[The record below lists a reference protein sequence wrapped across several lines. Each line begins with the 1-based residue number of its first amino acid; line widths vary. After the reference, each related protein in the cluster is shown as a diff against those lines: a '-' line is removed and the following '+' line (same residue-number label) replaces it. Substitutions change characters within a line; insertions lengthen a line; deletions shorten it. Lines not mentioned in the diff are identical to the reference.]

1 VKKRNAV
8 ASLRARGYQPQP
20 LRRVYL
26 PKRNGKRRPL
36 GIPTMRDRAM
46 QALYLLALD
55 PVAEVRADRHS
66 YGFRKARACAD
77 AIAQCFI
84 ALARKRS
91 AEWVLEGDIRAC
103 FDRLSHDWLLRHVPL
118 SGRVLQQWLKAG
130 YLEKDA
136 FHPTEAGTPQGGVIS
151 PVLANLALDG
161 LQAML
166 ETVFSKHHRGERQ
179 GKVNLVRYADDFVIT
194 GRSKELLEHEVRPR
208 VVQFLQERGLE
219 LSEEK
224 TRITPVE
231 QGFDFLGQN
240 VRKYRGKLLIKPS
253 AASIREHLREVK
265 EVVKR
270 NAQATP
276 DHLIWLLNPKLR
288 GWANYHRHVVSART
302 FSQVKDAAF
311 WLLWRWAVRRHPN
324 KSRRWV
330 RAKYFTTVGLN
341 HWVFF
346 GVTAGKGGNM
356 QRVYLYQT
364 SRTRI
369 ERHVK
374 VRDAVN
380 PYDPAWK
387 EYLTA
392 REQRAN
398 GGRERAVR

>member
-1 VKKRNAV
+1 M
-8 ASLRARGYQPQP
+8 ASLRVRGYQPRP

-36 GIPTMRDRAM
+36 GIPTMKDRAM
-46 QALYLLALD
+46 QALFLLALD

-66 YGFRKARACAD
+66 YGFRKARSCAD

-84 ALARKRS
+84 ALAPRRS

-103 FDRLSHDWLLRHVPL
+103 FDRISHDWLLRHVPL
-118 SGRVLQQWLKAG
+118 PGKVLEKWLKAG
-130 YLEKDA
+130 YLEKQA
-136 FHPTEAGTPQGGVIS
+136 LHPTEAGTPQGGVIS

-161 LQAML
+161 LQAAL
-166 ETVFSKHHRGERQ
+166 EKAFPKRSCRSQ
-179 GKVNLVRYADDFVIT
+179 PQAKVNLVRYADDFVIT
-194 GRSKELLEHEVRPR
+194 GRSQELLEQEVKPL
-208 VVQFLQERGLE
+208 VEQFLRERGLE
-219 LSEEK
+219 LSAEK
-224 TRITPVE
+224 TRVTSVE

-276 DHLIWLLNPKLR
+276 DHLIWVLNPKLR
-288 GWANYHRHVVSART
+288 GWANYHRHVVSARV
-302 FSQVKDAAF
+302 FGQVEHAVF
-311 WLLWRWAVRRHPN
+311 QLLWRWAVRRHPN

-330 RAKYFTTVGLN
+330 KAKYFTTVGLN

-356 QRVYLYQT
+356 QRVYLYRT

-374 VRDAVN
+374 VRDVVN

-392 REQRAN
+392 REQRAS
-398 GGRERAVR
+398 GARARAVR